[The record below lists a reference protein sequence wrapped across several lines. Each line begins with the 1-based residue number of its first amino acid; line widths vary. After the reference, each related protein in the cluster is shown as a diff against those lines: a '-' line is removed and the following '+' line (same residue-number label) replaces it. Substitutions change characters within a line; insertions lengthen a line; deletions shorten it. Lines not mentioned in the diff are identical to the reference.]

1 VTRLAVDRLGQA
13 IAALAVLS
21 VVTFVVSRLTGNP
34 LDLMLSPEATRAQYA
49 QVAHELG
56 IDRPLLV
63 QYGLFVLKALH
74 GDLGDSYRSG
84 VPVTQLVT
92 ERLWASAQL
101 SAAALAE
108 TVLVGVPLG
117 VLSARR
123 AGHAIDS
130 IVKSVALLGQS
141 LPSFWVGI
149 VLIEVFAV
157 RLGWLPAGGA
167 QKASSIVLP
176 SATLAL
182 YGIASIARLLR
193 SSMLDVL
200 GAEFVKL
207 ARAKGLSET
216 RVIWKH
222 ALRNALL
229 PVVSY
234 AGLFFV
240 NLLTLSVVVE
250 VVFAWPGLGQL
261 TYTAILSRDF
271 PVIQGVVLLAGTVAI
286 LVNLATDVM
295 YVYLDPRIRYSAI

>member
-63 QYGLFVLKALH
+63 QYGLVVLKARH

>member
-1 VTRLAVDRLGQA
+1 VVRMVLDRLGQA
-13 IAALAVLS
+13 LAALAVLS
-21 VVTFVVSRLTGNP
+21 LVTFVVSRLTGNP
-34 LDLMLSPEATRAQYA
+34 LDLMLSPEATRADYA
-49 QVAHELG
+49 QVAHALG
-56 IDRPLLV
+56 LDQPLWA
-63 QYGLFVLKALH
+63 QYGLFVLKVFH

-84 VPVTQLVT
+84 VPVTQLLT

-101 SAAALAE
+101 SGVAMAE
-108 TVLVGVPLG
+108 TLLIGVPLG
-117 VLSARR
+117 VLSARW
-123 AGHAIDS
+123 AGHALDS
-130 IVKSVALLGQS
+130 IVKSIALLGQS
-141 LPSFWVGI
+141 MPSFWVGI

-167 QKASSIVLP
+167 QQASSLVLP

-193 SSMLDVL
+193 STMLDVL

-216 RVIWKH
+216 WVIWKH

-240 NLLTLSVVVE
+240 NLITLSVVVE

-261 TYTAILSRDF
+261 TYTAILTRDF
-271 PVIQGVVLLAGTVAI
+271 PVIQGVVLLAGTIAVS
-286 LVNLATDVM
+286 VNLFTDIA
-295 YVYLDPRIRYSAI
+295 YVYLDPRIRYSTV